1 MANSSEIR
9 ENLLILITKVKDD
22 METFSRKINRRKKT
36 NELNRQIDDLNQLNE
51 LVDKM
56 FGDMNTQKASNSILN
71 FWIEKMESDRGVIK
85 MRQNLLDNFINLA
98 KEELNS
104 RNINHSI

>member
-9 ENLLILITKVKDD
+9 ENLLKLISKVKEDL
-22 METFSRKINRRKKT
+22 ETFSRKINRRKKT
-36 NELNRQIDDLNQLNE
+36 NELNQQIDDLNQLNE

-56 FGDMNTQKASNSILN
+56 FDDMNTPNTSNSILN
-71 FWIEKMESDRGVIK
+71 FSIEKLESDRKVIK

-98 KEELNS
+98 KEELD
-104 RNINHSI
+104 RRKINHST